1 MLKKLG
7 RIFCANVPRV
17 GLSFGYVCPWGGFVS
32 GVRLSLRWVCL
43 GVGLSLGC
51 VCPWGVFVPGLGLSL
66 VYVCLGVGLSGVG
79 LSGVC
84 LSGVCLLTFFAFFV
98 GGLKYDL

>member
-1 MLKKLG
+1 M
-7 RIFCANVPRV
+7 
-17 GLSFGYVCPWGGFVS
+17 GLCLGYVCPWGGFDS
-32 GVRLSLRWVCL
+32 RVRLSLGW
-43 GVGLSLGC
+43 
-51 VCPWGVFVPGLGLSL
+51 VCPWGAFVPGLGLSL